1 MIVNTI
7 YKLCYRE
14 ISRSAAAWWSFVDFK
29 IVKNEKKEKTKK
41 EEKNQ
46 LEKFGQKKGCG
57 INSLMYFIH
66 ALRNMLLLTM
76 VIIGIEFI

>member
-29 IVKNEKKEKTKK
+29 IVKNEKKEKNQKRRKK
-41 EEKNQ
+41 
-46 LEKFGQKKGCG
+46 
-57 INSLMYFIH
+57 S
-66 ALRNMLLLTM
+66 T
-76 VIIGIEFI
+76 